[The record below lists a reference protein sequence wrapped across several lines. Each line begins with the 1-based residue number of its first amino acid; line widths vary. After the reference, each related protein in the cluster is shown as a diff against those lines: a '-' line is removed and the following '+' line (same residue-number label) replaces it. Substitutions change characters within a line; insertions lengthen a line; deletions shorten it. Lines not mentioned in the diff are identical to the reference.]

1 MKHILVA
8 AALPL
13 SALFGTETEA
23 ATFTATVFNG
33 TCGFLVDT
41 SETGASKDCG
51 TASAAAGPGALRARV
66 EAFDISATSGFLR
79 DADVRAAAILN
90 DVIFFDGLSSGT
102 ISIPLDFGGSI
113 ELLSDVPEGYSVGLT
128 GAASAAIGSD
138 VIFSVS
144 ASFSTF
150 GGFTA
155 TGTGNEIKTVAI
167 PIVNGQAA
175 ISASIGATASCQ
187 LIVAGGVPARCSA
200 LVDYGSS
207 LRFLAASVFDPDGN
221 LRDDV
226 LVTSQSGFDYRKG
239 VEPHSPS
246 PEVIP
251 VPAPAVLLLTALLG
265 LGVVRKSARRA

>member
-13 SALFGTETEA
+13 AALFGTEAEA
-23 ATFTATVFNG
+23 ATFSASVLSG
-33 TCGFLVDT
+33 TCGFVVD
-41 SETGASKDCG
+41 SGETGASVACG
-51 TASAAAGPGALRARV
+51 TAQAAASPGSLSAKV
-66 EAFDISATSGFLR
+66 ESFDISATSGFLR
-79 DADVRAAAILN
+79 DADVRAAAILS
-90 DVIFFDGLSSGT
+90 DVIFFEGLSSGT
-102 ISIPLDFGGSI
+102 ISIPLDFGGTI
-113 ELLSDVPEGYSVGLT
+113 ELLSDVPVASFVGLT

-144 ASFSTF
+144 ASFSTTN
-150 GGFTA
+150 GL
-155 TGTGNEIKTVAI
+155 TGTGIGNEVKSVAI

-175 ISASIGATASCQ
+175 ISASIGASANCQ

-207 LRFLAASVFDPDGN
+207 LRFLAASVFDEFGN
-221 LRDDV
+221 LREDV

-239 VEPHSPS
+239 VEPHTPL

-251 VPAPAVLLLTALLG
+251 LPAPAALLLTALLG
-265 LGVVRKSARRA
+265 FGAVRKMARRA